1 MADFAMSMREI
12 FHYGT
17 LFFTVLYHFNVFVLV
32 PYAQP
37 HCRDA
42 EKTLRHAALVVIK
55 WQHISKLWIF
65 NVTEVSVSHS
75 VQYCVWELNAEQCV
89 CYHCLIM

>member
-1 MADFAMSMREI
+1 MADFAMSMHKI

-17 LFFTVLYHFNVFVLV
+17 LFFTVLYHFYVFVLAS
-32 PYAQP
+32 YAQP

-42 EKTLRHAALVVIK
+42 EKTLRHTALVVIK

-65 NVTEVSVSHS
+65 NVTEVSVSHL
-75 VQYCVWELNAEQCV
+75 VQYCVRELNAEQCV
-89 CYHCLIM
+89 CYHRLIM